1 MSENTPGP
9 EQPYG
14 QQPYGQQPYG
24 QQPYGE
30 QPYAQQPY
38 QQPYGQQPY
47 ADPNAKSRVVAGI
60 LGILLGSL
68 GVHRFYLGYTGIGIL
83 QLVLTIVTFGLAGI
97 WGFVEGILYLVSKT
111 GTYSVDAQGRPL
123 TS

>member
-1 MSENTPGP
+1 MSDQTPGP
-9 EQPYG
+9 GQQPYG

-24 QQPYGE
+24 QQPY
-30 QPYAQQPY
+30 QQPY
-38 QQPYGQQPY
+38 QQQPYGQPY

-60 LGILLGSL
+60 LGILLGSI

-83 QLVLTIVTFGLAGI
+83 QIVLTIVTFGVAGI